1 VQSRQLSEGRWIL
14 VLDRGEE
21 LVGTVTGFLAEKDI
35 RGGFVTGIGA
45 LMNHTVGYYD
55 LGARE
60 YLKRTFEENMELGN
74 LTGTVGFVDGS
85 PSLHAHVTISGP
97 ELIAFTGHL
106 VKGDVAVTAELIV
119 TDFGTELP
127 REPDD
132 DIGLKLFR
140 WEPKPA
146 PEEDEEEGTGGEEE

>member
-1 VQSRQLSEGRWIL
+1 MQSRQLSEGRWIL

-21 LVGTVTGFLAEKDI
+21 LVGTVTEFLAAKDI
-35 RGGFVTGIGA
+35 RGGFITGIGA
-45 LMNHTVGYYD
+45 LSNHTVGYYD
-55 LGARE
+55 LESKE

-74 LTGTVGFVDGS
+74 LTGTVGIVDGS
-85 PSLHAHVTISGP
+85 PFLHAHVTISGP

-119 TDFGTELP
+119 TDFGVELP

-146 PEEDEEEGTGGEEE
+146 PEDEEEGTDGEEE